1 MPVAKSYQKYEIIC
15 EPFIDNGRTYVNIKK
30 DGSLKTVR
38 WYTDKEYATM
48 YKLPKNG
55 GASLETALSKP
66 SAPVVKDVLGFKNG
80 FITLIT
86 GPTEEW
92 EEYLNMS
99 NARYSRV
106 WGWYI
111 ISTETVPSNLPDDL
125 TTITLS
131 WSLVGNED
139 GTLLSEDK
147 VIEAVET
154 LKYPATPSQYIGKI
168 GDRLSLDLTVAKSIP
183 LETIW
188 GRSTLHVMVDANDN
202 EFIWKTNSKS
212 WEAGSQHHLKGTVK
226 EHKIWRN
233 SQQTWLTRCQEVK
246 D

>member
-86 GPTEEW
+86 GPTEKW
-92 EEYLNMS
+92 EDYLNMS

-139 GTLLSEDK
+139 GTLLPEDK

-154 LKYPATPSQYIGKI
+154 LKYPATPSQYVGKI

>member
-55 GASLETALSKP
+55 GASLEIASSKP
-66 SAPVVKDVLGFKNG
+66 PAPVVKDILGFKNG

-86 GPTEEW
+86 GPTENW

-99 NARYSRV
+99 NARYNRV

-125 TTITLS
+125 TTIILP

-139 GTLLSEDK
+139 GTLLPEDK
-147 VIEAVET
+147 VVEAIET
-154 LKYPATPSQYIGKI
+154 LKYPATPSQYVGKV

-183 LETIW
+183 IETIW

-212 WEAGSQHHLKGTVK
+212 WEVGSQRHLKGTVK

>member
-15 EPFIDNGRTYVNIKK
+15 EPFIDNGRAYVNIKK

-55 GASLETALSKP
+55 SVSLETVSSKP
-66 SAPVVKDVLGFKNG
+66 PAPIVKDILGFKNG

-86 GPTEEW
+86 GPTENW

-111 ISTETVPSNLPDDL
+111 ISTETVPSDLPDDL
-125 TTITLS
+125 TTMTLS

-139 GTLLSEDK
+139 GTLLPEDK
-147 VIEAVET
+147 VVEAVET
-154 LKYPATPSQYIGKI
+154 LKYPAAPSQYVGKV

-183 LETIW
+183 IETIW

-212 WEAGSQHHLKGTVK
+212 WEVGSQRHLRGTVK

>member
-15 EPFIDNGRTYVNIKK
+15 EPFIDNGRAYVNIKK

-55 GASLETALSKP
+55 GASLETVSSKP
-66 SAPVVKDVLGFKNG
+66 PAPVVKDILGFKNG

-86 GPTEEW
+86 GPTENW

-111 ISTETVPSNLPDDL
+111 ISTEIVPSDLPDDL
-125 TTITLS
+125 TTMTLS

-139 GTLLSEDK
+139 GTLLPEDK
-147 VIEAVET
+147 VVEAVET
-154 LKYPATPSQYIGKI
+154 LKYPATPSQYVGKV

-183 LETIW
+183 IETIW

-212 WEAGSQHHLKGTVK
+212 WEVGSQRHLKGTVK

>member
-1 MPVAKSYQKYEIIC
+1 MPVAKTYQKYEIVC
-15 EPFIDNGRTYVNIKK
+15 EPFIDNGRAYINIKK
-30 DGSLKTVR
+30 DGVLKTVR

-48 YKLPKNG
+48 YKLPKSG

-66 SAPVVKDVLGFKNG
+66 TAPIVKDILGFKNG

-86 GPTEEW
+86 GPTEKW
-92 EEYLNMS
+92 EDYLNMS

-125 TTITLS
+125 STITLS

-139 GTLLSEDK
+139 GTLLPEDK
-147 VIEAVET
+147 VVELVET
-154 LKYPATPSQYIGKI
+154 LKYPATPSQYVGKV

-188 GRSTLHVMVDANDN
+188 GRSTLHVMVDANEN

-212 WEAGSQHHLKGTVK
+212 WEIGSQHHLKGTVK

>member
-1 MPVAKSYQKYEIIC
+1 MPVAKSYQKYEILC
-15 EPFIDNGRTYVNIKK
+15 EPFIDNGRNYVNIKK

-38 WYTDKEYATM
+38 WYTDKEYSSM
-48 YKLPKNG
+48 YKLPKSG
-55 GASLETALSKP
+55 GASLEIAPSGP
-66 SAPVVKDVLGFKNG
+66 SAPIVKDILGFKNG

-86 GPTEEW
+86 GPIEDW
-92 EEYLNMS
+92 ENYLNMS
-99 NARYSRV
+99 NARYHRI

-111 ISTETVPSNLPDDL
+111 ISTETVPSDLPDDL

-139 GTLLSEDK
+139 GTLLPEDK
-147 VIEAVET
+147 VAEAVEA
-154 LKYPATPSQYIGKI
+154 LKYPATPSHYVGEV
-168 GDRLSLDLTVAKSIP
+168 GDRLSLDLTVAKAIP
-183 LETIW
+183 IETVW
-188 GRSTLHVMVDANDN
+188 GKSTLHVMVDANEN

-212 WEAGSQHHLKGTVK
+212 WEVGSQRHIKGTVK

-246 D
+246 N

>member
-15 EPFIDNGRTYVNIKK
+15 EPFTDNGRAYVNIKK

-55 GASLETALSKP
+55 GASLETVSSKP
-66 SAPVVKDVLGFKNG
+66 SAPIVKDTLGFKNG

-86 GPTEEW
+86 GPTEKW
-92 EEYLNMS
+92 EDYLNMS

-111 ISTETVPSNLPDDL
+111 ISAETVPSNLPDDL
-125 TTITLS
+125 STITLS

-139 GTLLSEDK
+139 GTLLPEDK
-147 VIEAVET
+147 VVEVVET
-154 LKYPATPSQYIGKI
+154 LKYPATPSQYVGKV
-168 GDRLSLDLTVAKSIP
+168 GDRLSLDLTVTKSIP
-183 LETIW
+183 IETIW

-212 WEAGSQHHLKGTVK
+212 WEVGSQRHLKGTVK
-226 EHKIWRN
+226 EHKVWRN

>member
-1 MPVAKSYQKYEIIC
+1 MPVAKTYQKYEIVC
-15 EPFIDNGRTYVNIKK
+15 EPFIDNGRAYINIKK
-30 DGSLKTVR
+30 DGMLKTVR

-48 YKLPKNG
+48 YKLPKSG
-55 GASLETALSKP
+55 GASPVIPTSGP
-66 SAPVVKDVLGFKNG
+66 SAPIVKDILGFKNG
-80 FITLIT
+80 FTTLIT
-86 GPTEEW
+86 GPTEKW
-92 EEYLNMS
+92 EDYLNMS
-99 NARYSRV
+99 NARYNRI

-125 TTITLS
+125 ITITLP

-139 GTLLSEDK
+139 GTLLPEDK
-147 VIEAVET
+147 VVEAVET
-154 LKYPATPSQYIGKI
+154 LKYPATPSQYVGKI

-188 GRSTLHVMVDANDN
+188 GRSTLHVMVDANEN

-212 WEAGSQHHLKGTVK
+212 WEIGSQHHLKGTVK

>member
-1 MPVAKSYQKYEIIC
+1 MPVAKSYQKYEIVC

-55 GASLETALSKP
+55 GASLETVLSKP
-66 SAPVVKDVLGFKNG
+66 SAPVVKDILGFKNG

-86 GPTEEW
+86 GPTENW

-111 ISTETVPSNLPDDL
+111 ISTETVPSDLPDDL
-125 TTITLS
+125 TTMTLS

-139 GTLLSEDK
+139 GTLLPEDK
-147 VIEAVET
+147 VVEAIET
-154 LKYPATPSQYIGKI
+154 LKYPATPSQYVGKV

-183 LETIW
+183 IETIW

-212 WEAGSQHHLKGTVK
+212 WEVGSQRHLKGTVK

>member
-15 EPFIDNGRTYVNIKK
+15 EPFIDNGRAYVNIKK

-55 GASLETALSKP
+55 GVSLETVSSKP
-66 SAPVVKDVLGFKNG
+66 PAPIVKDILGFKNG

-86 GPTEEW
+86 GPTENW

-111 ISTETVPSNLPDDL
+111 ISTETVPSDLPDDL
-125 TTITLS
+125 TTMTLS

-139 GTLLSEDK
+139 GTLLPEDK
-147 VIEAVET
+147 VVEAIET
-154 LKYPATPSQYIGKI
+154 LKYPATPSQYVGKV

-183 LETIW
+183 IETIW
-188 GRSTLHVMVDANDN
+188 GRSTFHVMVDANDN

-212 WEAGSQHHLKGTVK
+212 WEVGSQRHLKGTVK

>member
-1 MPVAKSYQKYEIIC
+1 MPVAKTYQKYEIVC
-15 EPFIDNGRTYVNIKK
+15 EPFTDNGRTYVNIKK
-30 DGSLKTVR
+30 DGILKTVR

-55 GASLETALSKP
+55 GANLEIVSSKP
-66 SAPVVKDVLGFKNG
+66 SAPIVKDILGFKNG

-86 GPTEEW
+86 GPTEKW
-92 EEYLNMS
+92 EDYLNAS
-99 NARYSRV
+99 NARYSRI

-125 TTITLS
+125 STITLS

-139 GTLLSEDK
+139 GTLLPEDK
-147 VIEAVET
+147 VVEVVET
-154 LKYPATPSQYIGKI
+154 LKYPATPSQYVGKV
-168 GDRLSLDLTVAKSIP
+168 GDRLSLDLTVTKSIP
-183 LETIW
+183 IETIW

-212 WEAGSQHHLKGTVK
+212 WEVGSQRHLKGTVK

>member
-15 EPFIDNGRTYVNIKK
+15 EPFIDNGRAYVNIKK

-55 GASLETALSKP
+55 GASLETVSSKP
-66 SAPVVKDVLGFKNG
+66 PAPVVKDILGFKNG

-86 GPTEEW
+86 GPTENW

-111 ISTETVPSNLPDDL
+111 ISTETVPSDLPDDL
-125 TTITLS
+125 TTMTLS

-139 GTLLSEDK
+139 GTLLPEDK
-147 VIEAVET
+147 VVEAVET
-154 LKYPATPSQYIGKI
+154 LKYPATPSQYVGKV

-183 LETIW
+183 IETIW

-212 WEAGSQHHLKGTVK
+212 WEVGSQRHLRGTVK

>member
-1 MPVAKSYQKYEIIC
+1 MPVAKTYQKYEIVC
-15 EPFIDNGRTYVNIKK
+15 EPFIDNGRAYINIKK
-30 DGSLKTVR
+30 DGMLKTVR

-48 YKLPKNG
+48 YKLPKSG
-55 GASLETALSKP
+55 GASLETALTKP
-66 SAPVVKDVLGFKNG
+66 SVPVVKDILGFKNG
-80 FITLIT
+80 FITLVT
-86 GPTEEW
+86 GPTEKW
-92 EEYLNMS
+92 EDYLNTS

-125 TTITLS
+125 STITLS

-139 GTLLSEDK
+139 GTLLPEDK
-147 VIEAVET
+147 VVEVVET
-154 LKYPATPSQYIGKI
+154 LKYPATPSQYVGKV
-168 GDRLSLDLTVAKSIP
+168 GDRLSLDLTVTKSIP

-188 GRSTLHVMVDANDN
+188 GRSTLHVMIDANDN

-212 WEAGSQHHLKGTVK
+212 WEIGSQHHLKGTVK

-246 D
+246 N